1 MKKNEKNER
10 KWKSNEKKIKFN
22 KKKLKTNGKKER
34 TKNLRSLPVAMVLV
48 LLYTSVLLY
57 YYSKNKA
64 RETPTSGC
72 ACAHPRVPSVGT
84 WSTTQHI
91 QKHPK
96 KGGKPKLPV
105 SHARPEGIPS
115 MSRDI
120 GSLPVLR
127 LPVRADFGHFQ
138 SRDFR

>member
-1 MKKNEKNER
+1 M
-10 KWKSNEKKIKFN
+10 
-22 KKKLKTNGKKER
+22 KTNEKKER
-34 TKNLRSLPVAMVLV
+34 TKNLWSLPVAMVIV

-64 RETPTSGC
+64 RETSTSGC
-72 ACAHPRVPSVGT
+72 ACAHPRAPSVGT

-96 KGGKPKLPV
+96 KGGKPQLPV

-127 LPVRADFGHFQ
+127 FRSGPIPVTSSHVTSGRSTTWIQANTT
-138 SRDFR
+138 

>member
-1 MKKNEKNER
+1 M
-10 KWKSNEKKIKFN
+10 
-22 KKKLKTNGKKER
+22 KTNGKKER

-84 WSTTQHI
+84 WSITQHI

-127 LPVRADFGHFQ
+127 LPVRADSGHFQ